1 MDSTVRLR
9 FSEIK
14 TPKTTVFPDE
24 DRTEG
29 AAERPGGSQV
39 TTVGHGKEVTAP
51 LNLLHQ
57 VLPATN
63 LPNLMNRDDEILL
76 RMFSFTLS

>member
-1 MDSTVRLR
+1 MQSRQRVGGQRTKVWSELVDSTLTLR

-14 TPKTTVFPDE
+14 TPETTVFPDE

-39 TTVGHGKEVTAP
+39 TTVGQGKEVRAP
-51 LNLLHQ
+51 PQSAASGSTCNKW
-57 VLPATN
+57 
-63 LPNLMNRDDEILL
+63 
-76 RMFSFTLS
+76 S